1 MSEGS
6 MRYDSAPA
14 RRRTILE
21 ALRTSGFV
29 SVADLTRELGVSDMT
44 IRRDLRKLEQSGE
57 VRVVRGGV
65 SVPHGPLH
73 APAFVSRAGIA
84 SAAKRL
90 IAETAVELIGPT
102 DTVAIDAGTTTYAL
116 AEALPENFRGSVVTH
131 SVPVIQLMLNRG
143 TGRIVGLGGDVLP
156 ESQAFVGPMT
166 VDATARLRVRTLFLG
181 AAAADDRGVYVATD
195 IERPTK
201 QALIDIADQVV
212 LLADHTKFTTSAPV
226 LLCPWDHITTV
237 VTDRAP
243 SPSIR
248 DQLAKSHVTLALPH
262 DSFD

>member
-1 MSEGS
+1 MSDS
-6 MRYDSAPA
+6 TMRYDSAPA
-14 RRRTILE
+14 RRRSILD
-21 ALRTSGFV
+21 ALRVSGFV
-29 SVADLTRELGVSDMT
+29 SVADLTRDLGVSDMT

-73 APAFVSRAGIA
+73 APAFVSRAGVA
-84 SAAKRL
+84 AEAKRR
-90 IAETAVELIGPT
+90 IAEAAVGLIGPA
-102 DTVAIDAGTTTYAL
+102 DSIAIDAGTTTYAL
-116 AEALPENFRGSVVTH
+116 AEALPDDFLGSVVTH

-143 TGRIVGLGGDVLP
+143 SGRVVGLGGDVLP

-166 VDATARLRVRTLFLG
+166 VDAAAGLRVRTLFLG
-181 AAAADDRGVYVATD
+181 AAAVDDRGVYVATD

-226 LLCPWDHITTV
+226 LLCPWNRVATV
-237 VTDRAP
+237 VTDQPP
-243 SPSIR
+243 SRSIS
-248 DQLAKSHVTLALPH
+248 DQLTRTGVTLRLPTEP
-262 DSFD
+262 

>member
-1 MSEGS
+1 MTESS

-14 RRRTILE
+14 RRRAILE
-21 ALRTSGFV
+21 ALRASGFV
-29 SVADLTRELGVSDMT
+29 SIADLTRDLGVSDMT
-44 IRRDLRKLEQSGE
+44 VRRDLRKLEESDE

-73 APAFVSRAGIA
+73 APAFVSRAGVA
-84 SAAKRL
+84 ADAKRR
-90 IAETAVELIGPT
+90 IAAAAVKLIGPA

-116 AEALPENFRGSVVTH
+116 AEALPDGFRGSVVTH

-143 TGRIVGLGGDVLP
+143 SSRVVGLGGDVLQ

-166 VDATARLRVRTLFLG
+166 VDAASRLRVRILFLG
-181 AAAADDRGVYVATD
+181 AAAIDARGIYVATD

-201 QALIDIADQVV
+201 QALINIADQIV

-226 LLCPWDHITTV
+226 LLCTWDHVSDV
-237 VTDRAP
+237 VTDVEP
-243 SPSIR
+243 SAQIK
-248 DQLAKSHVTLALPH
+248 DQLDRAGVTLHVA
-262 DSFD
+262 

>member
-1 MSEGS
+1 

-14 RRRTILE
+14 RRRSILE
-21 ALRTSGFV
+21 ALRVSGFV
-29 SVADLTRELGVSDMT
+29 SVADLTRDLGVSDMT
-44 IRRDLRKLEQSGE
+44 VRRDLRKLEDSGE

-84 SAAKRL
+84 AVAKRR
-90 IAETAVELIGPT
+90 IAAAAVELIRPA

-116 AEALPENFRGSVVTH
+116 AEALPEDFRGSVVTH

-143 TGRIVGLGGDVLP
+143 SGRVVGLGGDVLP

-166 VDATARLRVRTLFLG
+166 VDATSRLRVRILFLG
-181 AAAADDRGVYVATD
+181 AAAMDDRGVYVATD

-201 QALIDIADQVV
+201 QALINIADRVV

-226 LLCPWDHITTV
+226 LLCTWDHITTV
-237 VTDRAP
+237 VTDIPPPQSVGDR
-243 SPSIR
+243 
-248 DQLAKSHVTLALPH
+248 LAAAGVEVRVASEDALQI
-262 DSFD
+262 